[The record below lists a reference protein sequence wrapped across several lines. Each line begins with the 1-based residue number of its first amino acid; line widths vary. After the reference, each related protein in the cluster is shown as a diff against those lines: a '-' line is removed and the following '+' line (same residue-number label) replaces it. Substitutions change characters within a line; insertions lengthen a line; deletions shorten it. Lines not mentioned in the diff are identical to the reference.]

1 MTLIDYMAAGGEVV
15 TDKIAAYVDKDVFNN
30 LLKMSYGS
38 LELIPA
44 PEMVTTYTDTVL
56 AINKYKYDTLLAS
69 AAAELQSGAK
79 TTTSQTHSGDDT
91 VSIDSTNTL
100 NQSGTTS
107 DTTTNNTSNTS
118 TAKTSGENSTAYGHV
133 IDTTT
138 SGTDNKADTST
149 QTVANSG
156 TQKTADTSTQTV
168 KNTGTQTNAGTG
180 ATTNS
185 VAAFDSDTYSA
196 RDKQDNT
203 TSGTRTDDLTATTT
217 NGGEVNVTTSGTTTT
232 TNGGGVNVT
241 TSGTAKDTHSGTDK
255 ITSTGESTTTDSG
268 ESTTTASGESTTNA
282 TNSTAGTNKTT
293 YGHIITTEQKTDYNS
308 PEYIAAMR
316 SAAVFSLAKIIAVD
330 ITAAICV
337 GVW

>member
-1 MTLIDYMAAGGEVV
+1 MTLNEYMAAGGEVV
-15 TDKIAAYVDKDVFNN
+15 TDKITAYVEKDVFNN

-44 PEMVTTYTDTVL
+44 PDMVTTYTDTVL

-91 VSIDSTNTL
+91 VSIVSTNTL

-196 RDKQDNT
+196 HDKQDNT
-203 TSGTRTDDLTATTT
+203 TNGTRTDDLTATTT

-232 TNGGGVNVT
+232 TNGGEVNVT

-255 ITSTGESTTTDSG
+255 LTSTGESTTTDSG

-330 ITAAICV
+330 ITATICV

>member
-44 PEMVTTYTDTVL
+44 PDMVTTYTDTVL

-69 AAAELQSGAK
+69 AMAELQSGAK

-168 KNTGTQTNAGTG
+168 KNTGTQTNAGTS

-203 TSGTRTDDLTATTT
+203 TNGTRTDDLTATTT

-255 ITSTGESTTTDSG
+255 LTSTGESTTTDSG
-268 ESTTTASGESTTNA
+268 ESDRSQNGLSLRGMTPFWAMHHPTLM
-282 TNSTAGTNKTT
+282 
-293 YGHIITTEQKTDYNS
+293 QKS
-308 PEYIAAMR
+308 
-316 SAAVFSLAKIIAVD
+316 
-330 ITAAICV
+330 
-337 GVW
+337 

>member
-69 AAAELQSGAK
+69 AAAEFQSGAK

-91 VSIDSTNTL
+91 VSIDSTNTI

-107 DTTTNNTSNTS
+107 DTTTNNTSNTT
-118 TAKTSGENSTAYGHV
+118 TAETSGENSTAYGHI
-133 IDTTT
+133 IDTAT
-138 SGTDNKADTST
+138 SGTDKTADTST
-149 QTVANSG
+149 QTAENSG

-180 ATTNS
+180 STTNS
-185 VAAFDSDTYSA
+185 VAAFDSETYSN

-203 TSGTRTDDLTATTT
+203 NSGTRTDDLTATTT
-217 NGGEVNVTTSGTTTT
+217 NGGEVNVTTSGTT
-232 TNGGGVNVT
+232 
-241 TSGTAKDTHSGTDK
+241 KDTHSGTDK
-255 ITSTGESTTTDSG
+255 VTSTGSSTTTDSG

>member
-30 LLKMSYGS
+30 LLKMSYGTM
-38 LELIPA
+38 ELIPA

-149 QTVANSG
+149 QTIANSG

-196 RDKQDNT
+196 HDKQDNT

-232 TNGGGVNVT
+232 TNGGEVNVT

-255 ITSTGESTTTDSG
+255 LTSAGESTTTDSG

-293 YGHIITTEQKTDYNS
+293 YGHIITTEQNTEYNS
-308 PEYIAAMR
+308 PDYIAAMR

>member
-38 LELIPA
+38 MELIPA

-232 TNGGGVNVT
+232 TNGGAVNVT

-255 ITSTGESTTTDSG
+255 LTSTGESTTTDSG

>member
-30 LLKMSYGS
+30 LLKMSYGTM
-38 LELIPA
+38 ELIPA

-69 AAAELQSGAK
+69 ATAVLQSGAK

-168 KNTGTQTNAGTG
+168 KNTGTQTNAGTS

-203 TSGTRTDDLTATTT
+203 TNGTRTDDLTATTT

-255 ITSTGESTTTDSG
+255 LTSTGESTTTDSG
-268 ESTTTASGESTTNA
+268 ESTTTASGKSTTNA

-293 YGHIITTEQKTDYNS
+293 YGHIITTAQTTEYNS
-308 PEYIAAMR
+308 PDYIAAMR

>member
-15 TDKIAAYVDKDVFNN
+15 TDKIAVYVDKNVFNN
-30 LLKMSYGS
+30 LLKMSYGT

-69 AAAELQSGAK
+69 ATAVLQSGAK

-100 NQSGTTS
+100 NQSDTTS
-107 DTTTNNTSNTS
+107 DTTTNNTSKTS
-118 TAKTSGENSTAYGHV
+118 TAVTSGENSTAYGHV

-185 VAAFDSDTYSA
+185 VSAFDSDTYSA

-232 TNGGGVNVT
+232 TNGGEVNVT

-255 ITSTGESTTTDSG
+255 LTSTGESTTTDSG
-268 ESTTTASGESTTNA
+268 ESTTTASGASTTNA

>member
-118 TAKTSGENSTAYGHV
+118 TAKTSSENSTAYGHV

-168 KNTGTQTNAGTG
+168 KNTGTQTNAGTS

-203 TSGTRTDDLTATTT
+203 TNGTRTDDLTATTT

-232 TNGGGVNVT
+232 TNGGEVNVT

-255 ITSTGESTTTDSG
+255 LTSTGESTTTDSG

-293 YGHIITTEQKTDYNS
+293 YGHIITTEQTAEYNS

>member
-15 TDKIAAYVDKDVFNN
+15 TDKIAAYVDKAVFNN

-69 AAAELQSGAK
+69 ATAVLQSGAK

-107 DTTTNNTSNTS
+107 DTTSNNTSKTS

-138 SGTDNKADTST
+138 SGTDNKADTTT

-168 KNTGTQTNAGTG
+168 KNTGTQTNAGTS

-217 NGGEVNVTTSGTTTT
+217 NGGE
-232 TNGGGVNVT
+232 VNVT

-293 YGHIITTEQKTDYNS
+293 YGHIITTEQNTEYNS
-308 PEYIAAMR
+308 PDYIAAMR

>member
-15 TDKIAAYVDKDVFNN
+15 TDKISAYVDKGVFNN

-69 AAAELQSGAK
+69 ATAELQSGAK

-118 TAKTSGENSTAYGHV
+118 TAATTSENSTVYGHV

-255 ITSTGESTTTDSG
+255 LTSTGESTTTDSG
-268 ESTTTASGESTTNA
+268 ESTTTASGASTTNA

>member
-15 TDKIAAYVDKDVFNN
+15 TDKITAYVEKNVFNN

-69 AAAELQSGAK
+69 ATAVLQSGAK

-107 DTTTNNTSNTS
+107 DTTTNNTSKTS
-118 TAKTSGENSTAYGHV
+118 TANTSGENSTAYGHV

-168 KNTGTQTNAGTG
+168 KNTGTQTNAGTS

-203 TSGTRTDDLTATTT
+203 TNGTRTDDLTATTT

-232 TNGGGVNVT
+232 TNGGEVNVT

-255 ITSTGESTTTDSG
+255 LTSTGESTTTDSG

>member
-69 AAAELQSGAK
+69 AAAEFQSGAK

-91 VSIDSTNTL
+91 VSIDSTNTI

-107 DTTTNNTSNTS
+107 DTTTNNTSNTT
-118 TAKTSGENSTAYGHV
+118 TAETSGENSTAYGHI
-133 IDTTT
+133 IDTAT
-138 SGTDNKADTST
+138 SGTDKTADTST
-149 QTVANSG
+149 QTAENSG

-180 ATTNS
+180 STTNS
-185 VAAFDSDTYSA
+185 VAAFDSETYSN

-203 TSGTRTDDLTATTT
+203 NSGTRTDDLTATTT
-217 NGGEVNVTTSGTTTT
+217 TGGE
-232 TNGGGVNVT
+232 VNVT

-255 ITSTGESTTTDSG
+255 VTSTGSSTTTDSG

-293 YGHIITTEQKTDYNS
+293 YGHIITTEQTEEKNS
-308 PEYIAAMR
+308 PEYITAMR
-316 SAAVFSLAKIIAVD
+316 AAASFSLAKIIAVD

>member
-15 TDKIAAYVDKDVFNN
+15 TDKIAAYVDKDVFNK

-44 PEMVTTYTDTVL
+44 PDMVTTYTDTVL

-69 AAAELQSGAK
+69 ATAELQSGAK

-118 TAKTSGENSTAYGHV
+118 TAKTSGKNSTEYGHV

-138 SGTDNKADTST
+138 SGTDKKADTST
-149 QTVANSG
+149 QSVANSG

-232 TNGGGVNVT
+232 TNGGEVNVT

-255 ITSTGESTTTDSG
+255 LTSTGESTTTDSG

-293 YGHIITTEQKTDYNS
+293 YGHIIITEQTAEYNS

-330 ITAAICV
+330 ITAAICI

>member
-1 MTLIDYMAAGGEVV
+1 MKLIDYMAAGGEVV

-203 TSGTRTDDLTATTT
+203 TNGTRTDDLTATTT

-232 TNGGGVNVT
+232 TNGGEVNVT

-255 ITSTGESTTTDSG
+255 LTSTGESTTTDSG

>member
-15 TDKIAAYVDKDVFNN
+15 TDKISAYVDKDVFNN

-38 LELIPA
+38 MELIPA
-44 PEMVTTYTDTVL
+44 PDMVTTYTDTVL

-69 AAAELQSGAK
+69 AVSELQSGAK

-107 DTTTNNTSNTS
+107 DTTTNNTSNTN
-118 TAKTSGENSTAYGHV
+118 TVATSGENSTEYGHV

-138 SGTDNKADTST
+138 SGTDNKADTTT
-149 QTVANSG
+149 QTVENSG

-168 KNTGTQTNAGTG
+168 KNTGTQKNAGTG

-217 NGGEVNVTTSGTTTT
+217 NGGEVNVTTSGT
-232 TNGGGVNVT
+232 
-241 TSGTAKDTHSGTDK
+241 AKDTHSGTDK
-255 ITSTGESTTTDSG
+255 LTSTGESTTTDSG

-293 YGHIITTEQKTDYNS
+293 YGHIITTEQNTEYNS
-308 PEYIAAMR
+308 PDYIAAMR

>member
-138 SGTDNKADTST
+138 SGTDKKADTST
-149 QTVANSG
+149 QAVANSG

-232 TNGGGVNVT
+232 TNGGEVNVT

-255 ITSTGESTTTDSG
+255 LTSTGNSTTTDSG

-308 PEYIAAMR
+308 PDYIAAMR

>member
-1 MTLIDYMAAGGEVV
+1 MTLIDYMTAGGEVV
-15 TDKIAAYVDKDVFNN
+15 TDKIAAYVDKNVFNN

-118 TAKTSGENSTAYGHV
+118 TAKTSGENSTAYGHI

-203 TSGTRTDDLTATTT
+203 TRGTRTDDLTATTT

-232 TNGGGVNVT
+232 TNGGEVNVT

-255 ITSTGESTTTDSG
+255 LTSTGESTTTDSG
-268 ESTTTASGESTTNA
+268 ASTTTASGESTTNA